1 MVRSTKAGKLLA
13 GFRGQPP
20 GDLDALVDVLVR
32 VGDLALDFGERI
44 RALDINPLLVLPS
57 GQGVKAV
64 DALMELDPLNEGS
77 REEVSE

>member
-20 GDLDALVDVLVR
+20 GDLDALVDVSVS
-32 VGDLALDFGERI
+32 VSKLALDFGDRI
-44 RALDINPLLVLPS
+44 RALDINPLLVLPK

-64 DALMELDPLNEGS
+64 DALMELDPSEKGT
-77 REEVSE
+77 RKEVSE